1 MKHLLLAT
9 LLLAGCI
16 NCDAGPELLLD
27 AAPAQDADPL
37 AVDAMQDATPG
48 LCSVDTQY
56 ANEPCS
62 ACLEYTYN
70 NGACLACNLTQA
82 AGVLVLAG
90 PCSTFACCRTDGG
103 P

>member
-1 MKHLLLAT
+1 MKNLLLAT
-9 LLLAGCI
+9 CLLAGCI
-16 NCDAGPELLLD
+16 NCDSGPELLLD
-27 AAPAQDADPL
+27 AAPVLDASH
-37 AVDAMQDATPG
+37 AVDAMRDATPG
-48 LCSVDTQY
+48 LCSVDVQY

-82 AGVLVLAG
+82 ADVRVLAG